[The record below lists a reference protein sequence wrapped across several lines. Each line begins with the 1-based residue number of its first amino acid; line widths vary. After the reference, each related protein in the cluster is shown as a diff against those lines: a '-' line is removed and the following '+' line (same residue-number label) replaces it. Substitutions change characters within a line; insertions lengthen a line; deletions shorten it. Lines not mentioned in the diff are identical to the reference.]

1 LSQNFT
7 DFNFYGF
14 TGISAYL
21 RGSFLPPENIS
32 NSLLCNSINLNGSIS
47 KSFNVKNSYHNNIL
61 NEKKLR
67 DSISR
72 QSSDKK
78 VFFDKKHSSEKLS
91 IALEKLMINN
101 DKRKRYLD
109 DKLQKEKAELILI
122 EKNNAKNSNIM
133 KNALII
139 NKAKNA
145 FQSKLKNKND
155 GDISHYGDDHNNEN
169 LNSTNNTENNNK
181 NILSNYNNNKNN
193 NKNDENND
201 ENNSNMYETP
211 SKLCDIYPSWS
222 DHVNRRNPISSS
234 KEAKKERLEYLNNLK
249 NSQIQQHGITENVIK
264 NILKQRLPK
273 PKTKNQISSKFVFFF
288 KVSFLLFLI
297 YYYKLILFYF
307 LFQSYITS
315 LLISSLFQFFLLS

>member
-1 LSQNFT
+1 MYLL
-7 DFNFYGF
+7 FNYYTKFSFYGF

-21 RGSFLPPENIS
+21 RGSFLPPENNS

-67 DSISR
+67 ESILR
-72 QSSDKK
+72 QSSDKR

-109 DKLQKEKAELILI
+109 NKLQKEKAELNLI

-145 FQSKLKNKND
+145 FKSKLKNKND
-155 GDISHYGDDHNNEN
+155 GDISNYGDDHNNEN
-169 LNSTNNTENNNK
+169 FNNTNNTENNN
-181 NILSNYNNNKNN
+181 NINNNTITNYNIKNN
-193 NKNDENND
+193 NNSDNNNNINSD
-201 ENNSNMYETP
+201 ENNSKMYETP

-222 DHVNRRNPISSS
+222 DHVNRRNPLSSS

-273 PKTKNQISSKFVFFF
+273 PKTKNQMSSKSTDFFF
-288 KVSFLLFLI
+288 LDHNYLYIFLI
-297 YYYKLILFYF
+297 
-307 LFQSYITS
+307 
-315 LLISSLFQFFLLS
+315 

>member
-1 LSQNFT
+1 MV
-7 DFNFYGF
+7 FNFFDYP
-14 TGISAYL
+14 GISAYL
-21 RGSFLPPENIS
+21 RGSFLPPENNS

-47 KSFNVKNSYHNNIL
+47 KGFNAKNSYHNNIL
-61 NEKKLR
+61 NEKKFR
-67 DSISR
+67 ESTSR

-78 VFFDKKHSSEKLS
+78 VFLDKKHSSEKLS

-109 DKLQKEKAELILI
+109 KKLQKEKAELILI

-145 FQSKLKNKND
+145 FKSKLKNNND
-155 GDISHYGDDHNNEN
+155 GAMSNYGDDHNNEN
-169 LNSTNNTENNNK
+169 YNCTNDTESNNNHIVTNYSNNNNNNHK
-181 NILSNYNNNKNN
+181 NI
-193 NKNDENND
+193 DNND
-201 ENNSNMYETP
+201 ENNSKMYETP

-249 NSQIQQHGITENVIK
+249 NSQVQQHGTTENVIK

-273 PKTKNQISSKFVFFF
+273 PKTKNQISSKYN
-288 KVSFLLFLI
+288 K
-297 YYYKLILFYF
+297 
-307 LFQSYITS
+307 
-315 LLISSLFQFFLLS
+315 